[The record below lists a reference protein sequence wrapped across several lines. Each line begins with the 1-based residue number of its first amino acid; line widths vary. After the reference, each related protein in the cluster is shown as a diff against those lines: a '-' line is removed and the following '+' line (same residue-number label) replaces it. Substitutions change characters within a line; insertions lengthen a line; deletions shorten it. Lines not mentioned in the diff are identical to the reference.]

1 MNTFLTIR
9 EKNMLSIHT
18 HTHTHLQVQLIFQKT
33 LTGDYISP
41 QYTATNVSKT

>member
-9 EKNMLSIHT
+9 EKNMLSI